1 MPSAQ
6 SPTQTRFI
14 NRELSWLEF
23 NQRVLDQA
31 LNAELPL
38 LERAKF
44 LAITGSNLDE
54 FFMVRVGGLAAMCRS
69 GLRTKDASGNTPT
82 QQLKMI
88 DERASRM
95 IADQYQLLTTELLPA
110 LEKEGL
116 APEDVRSL
124 QDTRRELLNLYYM
137 ENIFPLLTPLAVE
150 DTLAPYIPA
159 LKLIIAAELKDLV
172 TQEKRIALIPVPDY
186 VPRRIPIP
194 GSGNDA
200 YILCEDL
207 ISASVQSLF
216 PGEKIVSS
224 GIFRVTRNGD
234 VAVQEDDASDLAEEM
249 EEVLVERRFS
259 DCVRLEISAKTP
271 LVLSRKIQHIV
282 QVGTA
287 KTYRLSGPLDHS
299 WLMDLANT
307 PGNDH
312 HKVETWVPQS
322 SPSIDPELSMFEN
335 IRNGDILLNN
345 PYESFEPVVRFLEEA
360 AVDPNVIAI
369 KQVLYRTARNSRI
382 VAALMKAAKNGK
394 QVTALV
400 ELKARFD
407 EARNLDRA
415 EDLQRE
421 GVHVVYGVKGLKT
434 HAKICLIVRRED
446 GHIVRYCHFGT
457 GNYNESTAR
466 LYTDISFFTC
476 EPSFGMDAS
485 LFFNSVTGRS
495 QITHF
500 SQLVPSPLLMKK
512 RLLELIESE
521 GSRAKQGEPA
531 KIMAKMNSLQDE
543 EIIEALYK
551 ASKAGVEIELNVRGI
566 CCLKTGTKESKNIRV
581 VSIVDSYLE
590 HARIFYFNQGGTPL
604 LYIASADWMTRNL
617 EKRVELMIP
626 IHQPKLARRLKGI
639 LETCLRD
646 TAQSWKIQSDGT
658 SQRILP
664 GNGKTPFRSQEY
676 LAREA
681 RRLAKDKEQERLQSF
696 TPLTPQE

>member
-1 MPSAQ
+1 MSTP
-6 SPTQTRFI
+6 FI

-31 LNAELPL
+31 LNPALPL

-54 FFMVRVGGLAAMCRS
+54 FFMVRVGGLAAMRRS
-69 GLRTKDASGNTPT
+69 GLRSKDAAGHTPT
-82 QQLKMI
+82 QQLTLI

-95 IADQYQLLTTELLPA
+95 IEDQYHLLTQELLPA
-110 LEKEGL
+110 LEAEGL
-116 APEDVRSL
+116 APIPVNFTM
-124 QDTRRELLNLYYM
+124 DTRRELLNLYFM

-150 DTLAPYIPA
+150 ETLAPYIPA
-159 LKLIIAAELKDLV
+159 LKLIVIVELKDLE
-172 TQEKRIALIPVPDY
+172 TGEKRIALIPVPDS
-186 VPRRIPIP
+186 VPRRIPVP

-207 ISASVQSLF
+207 ISASVHTLF
-216 PGEKIVSS
+216 PGEKVISS

-259 DCVRLEISAKTP
+259 DCVRLEISAGTS
-271 LVLSRKIQHIV
+271 LALSRKIRDLVSI
-282 QVGTA
+282 GTA
-287 KTYRLSGPLDHS
+287 KTYRLAGPLDFS

-307 PGNDH
+307 PGNDNL
-312 HKVETWVPQS
+312 KVETWVPQS
-322 SPSIDPELSMFEN
+322 SPDIDPGLSMFEN

-360 AVDPNVIAI
+360 AEDPNVIAI

-382 VAALMKAAKNGK
+382 VAALVKAAKNGK

-446 GHIVRYCHFGT
+446 GHISRYCHFGT

-466 LYTDISFFTC
+466 LYTDISLFTC

-495 QITHF
+495 HITHF
-500 SQLVPSPLLMKK
+500 SQLVPSPVLMKK
-512 RLLELIESE
+512 RLLELIDSE
-521 GSRAKQGEPA
+521 GTRARQGEPA
-531 KIMAKMNSLQDE
+531 KIMAKMNSLQDQ

-551 ASKAGVEIELNVRGI
+551 ASRDGVEIHLNVRGI
-566 CCLKTGTKESKNIRV
+566 CCLKTGCKESKNIRV

-590 HARIFYFNQGGTPL
+590 HARIFYFHQGGAPQL
-604 LYIASADWMTRNL
+604 FIASADWMTRNL
-617 EKRVELMIP
+617 DKRVELMVP
-626 IHQPKLARRLKGI
+626 VHHPRLARRLKGI
-639 LETCLRD
+639 LDTCLKD
-646 TAQSWKIQSDGT
+646 TAQNWEIQSDGT
-658 SQRILP
+658 GKRITP
-664 GNGKTPFRSQEY
+664 SGNKKPFRSQEY
-676 LAREA
+676 LAKEA
-681 RRLAKDKEQERLQSF
+681 RRLAKAKEQERIQSF
-696 TPLTPQE
+696 TPHKPQE